1 MTALDRKAYKGIDA
15 YLEIAEMSVKAESNE
30 VCFLLDGQVERVV
43 PRDPTR
49 TLLEWLREERGSTG
63 SKEGCA
69 EGDCGACTVLVGELG
84 PEDRLVWRAVNSC
97 ILFLPMLDGK
107 ALKTVESLSLDG
119 KLHPVQQ
126 AMASLH
132 GSQCGF
138 CTPGIVM
145 SLYGRTVG
153 AAGTEDLDPADLLAG
168 NLCRC
173 TGYGP
178 ILEAARQNPPAPAED
193 GDLVRQLKALRRQTS
208 LSLTQDDPLGGQRRR
223 WFSPRTADEL
233 AKLLVTH
240 PDARIVAGAT
250 DVGLWVTKQ
259 HRVLTDVIF
268 IGGIAD
274 LAKCEESPAGLTLG
288 AALRYNDAQAAL
300 ARLHPDLGELVRRIG
315 ALQVRNA
322 GTIGGNIAN
331 GSPIGDMPPAL
342 IALGAELTL
351 RYGEH
356 RRRIKLEDFFVDYGK
371 QDRRPGEFVE
381 SIIVPRPKPGQL
393 VRIVKLS
400 KRFDSDITAVLGA
413 FSLTLEGGKVTDAR
427 IAFGGMAGTP
437 KRAAAAEAALR
448 GKVWSAEAAEQA
460 VLALTQDFAPMSD
473 QRGSSAY
480 RLTAAGNLLRRLWH
494 ESAGSGGT
502 VLDLEAIDA

>member
-1 MTALDRKAYKGIDA
+1 
-15 YLEIAEMSVKAESNE
+15 MSNQ

-49 TLLEWLREERGSTG
+49 TLLEWLREERALTG

-84 PEDRLVWRAVNSC
+84 PEEKLIWRAVNSC

-107 ALKTVESLSLDG
+107 ALKTVESLSH
-119 KLHPVQQ
+119 HPVQQ
-126 AMASLH
+126 AMAKLH

-145 SLYGRTVG
+145 SLYGRSVG
-153 AAGTEDLDPADLLAG
+153 AAGTEDTDPKDVLAG

-178 ILEAARQNPPAPAED
+178 ILEAARQNPPAPQED
-193 GDLVRQLKALRRQTS
+193 PELVRQLKALRRKA
-208 LSLTQDDPLGGQRRR
+208 PLALALDGRR
-223 WFSPRTADEL
+223 WFSPRTTDEL
-233 AKLLVTH
+233 AKLLAAH

-259 HRVLTDVIF
+259 HRVLTDI
-268 IGGIAD
+268 IYAGGVAD
-274 LAKCEESPAGLTLG
+274 LAKCEETSAGLTLG
-288 AALRYNDAQAAL
+288 AAVRYNDARAAL

-315 ALQVRNA
+315 AVQVRNA

-342 IALGAELTL
+342 IALGAKLTL

-356 RRRIKLEDFFVDYGK
+356 RRQMKLEEFFIEYGK

-381 SIIVPRPKPGQL
+381 SIFVPRPKAGQIA
-393 VRIVKLS
+393 RIVKLS

-413 FSLTLEGGKVTDAR
+413 FLLTLKAGKVTEAR

-437 KRAAAAEAALR
+437 KRAAVAEAALR
-448 GKVWSAEAAEQA
+448 GKAWSAETAEEAA
-460 VLALTQDFAPMSD
+460 LALAQDFQPMTD

-480 RLTAAGNLLRRLWH
+480 RLQAAGNLLRRFWH
-494 ESAGSGGT
+494 ESQGQGGT
-502 VLDLEAIDA
+502 VLKLEAIDA